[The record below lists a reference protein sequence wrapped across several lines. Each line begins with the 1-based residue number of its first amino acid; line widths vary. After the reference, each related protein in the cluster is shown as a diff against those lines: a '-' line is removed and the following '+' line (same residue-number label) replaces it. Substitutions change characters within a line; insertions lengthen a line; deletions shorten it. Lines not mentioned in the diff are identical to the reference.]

1 MSYFVK
7 EIFYSIQGEGVQ
19 SGRPAIFCRFTGCNL
34 WNGKEV
40 ERKSSICSF
49 CDTDF
54 LGTNGILGGKYKSA
68 NSLTRAIY
76 SQWPQKLKLKL
87 KKFVIFTGGE
97 PSLQIDSNIIRS
109 LHDLNFEIA
118 IETNGTIPLPKGL
131 DWICV
136 SPKEGADLKVKS
148 GNEIKLVV
156 PQKNQNLDFYSKLD
170 FDNFLLQPMYG
181 PNLEDNTRL
190 AINLCKNNPIWKISL
205 QTHKILFLP

>member
-1 MSYFVK
+1 LSYFVK